1 MMRYVAV
8 ILGFS
13 LALSALVVLPP
24 LSDWR
29 LPGMGATDDLAIDVT
44 RNADMAAAGDDDEAN
59 PFVMTDGTTL
69 EATTDNL
76 LQAMGVIP
84 EVAGTSLSPF
94 EALVLDLLQQGMS
107 DAEIDAAVND
117 AARHGDMTVPAEL
130 VAADGRV
137 DTIRLLAAVETGARE
152 MMSD

>member
-8 ILGFS
+8 ILGLS

-29 LPGMGATDDLAIDVT
+29 LPGMGATDGQAVDVT
-44 RNADMAAAGDDDEAN
+44 RNADLAEPGDDDGPAA
-59 PFVMTDGTTL
+59 FVMTDGTTI

-117 AARHGDMTVPAEL
+117 AAQRGDMTVPAEL
-130 VAADGRV
+130 VTADGRV

-152 MMSD
+152 MMAD